1 MILSR
6 HPHLF
11 LFIQQEFAMLDNQPL
26 DKLQALQLAATL
38 LGSQTAH
45 DDDTEAVQRMFAIAK
60 LIREQDRH
68 LIHERMGSIKPVN
81 LPE

>member
-1 MILSR
+1 
-6 HPHLF
+6 
-11 LFIQQEFAMLDNQPL
+11 MLDNQPL

-38 LGSQTAH
+38 LAAQNTDNDSATV
-45 DDDTEAVQRMFAIAK
+45 ERMFAIAK

-81 LPE
+81 MPE